1 MKIRIS
7 ILLISVVLYSC
18 GQYSNRKKDI
28 LESFHEVEISMD
40 KSARNL
46 SLMSD
51 DLVNEIKL
59 NSDTQG
65 DVYQSALI
73 VDRTT
78 KGFVYFVD
86 SLHGLITKISQKN
99 GIDDISNHNR
109 LFIEGGKGAE
119 LKNRINNTRE
129 TLLSVLTETER
140 VKVKSDLV
148 AKDPIEHLTWET
160 ELFQHTPAAAVVTLL
175 KKIENDAYHTNIQ
188 VLQLLL
194 KRENDK

>member
-1 MKIRIS
+1 MKIKIS

-28 LESFHEVEISMD
+28 LESFHEVEVSMG

-46 SLMSD
+46 SIKSKE
-51 DLVNEIKL
+51 LVNQIKEDKGK
-59 NSDTQG
+59 SSI
-65 DVYQSALI
+65 VFKSALI
-73 VDRTT
+73 VDSTT

-109 LFIEGGKGAE
+109 LFIEGGKGTE

-175 KKIENDAYHTNIQ
+175 KKFENDAYHTNIQ

-194 KRENDK
+194 SRENDN